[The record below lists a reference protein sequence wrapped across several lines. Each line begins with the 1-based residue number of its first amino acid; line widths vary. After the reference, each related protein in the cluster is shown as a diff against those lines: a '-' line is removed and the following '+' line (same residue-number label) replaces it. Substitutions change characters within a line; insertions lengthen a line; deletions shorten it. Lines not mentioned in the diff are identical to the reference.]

1 MMVFVDTKYRPKKKQ
16 SQTSNPVYTK
26 YTPPPFKT
34 KSVALQPPRRND
46 HSNIPSV
53 SAGAAYT
60 AKKESIKYSG
70 DKLIGISIIHK
81 SCLAPI
87 FSQEE
92 AADVAH
98 MRR

>member
-16 SQTSNPVYTK
+16 TKSGVVYSK

-34 KSVALQPPRRND
+34 KSTLVQSFRRND
-46 HSNIPSV
+46 YSDIPSV
-53 SAGAAYT
+53 SSGPAAT
-60 AKKESIKYSG
+60 AKKESIMYSG

-92 AADVAH
+92 ASDAAH